1 MIDMKYIKIYYE
13 IIYIDEEHL
22 VELDISEVNEIG
34 KDNYGK
40 VGYDQMGLAEYIP
53 IDDERNIFKFLLS
66 LRNIGLYDF
75 ITSPESVDKLH
86 TGFNDLTKNYIIKI
100 LNGYVDNKYPELI
113 I

>member
-34 KDNYGK
+34 KDNHGK
-40 VGYDQMGLAEYIP
+40 VGYDQMGLAEYFP

-66 LRNIGLYDF
+66 LRNIGLYEF
-75 ITSPESVDKLH
+75 ITSPSSVGELH
-86 TGFNDLTKNYIIKI
+86 SGFNELTKIYITKI
-100 LNGYVDNKYPELI
+100 LNGYVDHKYP
-113 I
+113 